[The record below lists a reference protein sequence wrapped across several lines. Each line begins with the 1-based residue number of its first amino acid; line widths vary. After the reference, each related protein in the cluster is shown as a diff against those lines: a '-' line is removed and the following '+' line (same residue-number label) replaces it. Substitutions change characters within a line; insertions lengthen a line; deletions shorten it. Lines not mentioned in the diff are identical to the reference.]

1 MNRKYKG
8 IGWRAVAGLLCLI
21 GMLTACKDDFGE
33 NGPQSGALIVK
44 VAAPEGW
51 TSGVAVDESSP
62 DSRCVSVDVAST
74 ESSIPLYLHTIES
87 DNPVVVPSTR
97 GALKTTVENFSLS
110 AICYPGSYPENEN
123 EVPWKPNFAY
133 NLICTVSGNTAS
145 CPEHLLWPTNGHVR
159 FFAFAPVNSNSKDA
173 PFTLSDADVV
183 GSPKIT
189 YTVPDDIEKQ
199 HDLMAA
205 CTDATSAE
213 VNLQFRHILTAVKI
227 VTAEDMIPGK
237 ITEVTLSGIPRTG
250 TYTPK
255 PTTGGTW
262 SIDTGN
268 TAKKTY
274 TVEPNIDINNNNPN
288 SSDYTGPDDNNHL
301 HGQNNGKEVIGKTD
315 DLLTLLMIPQ
325 TLPAG
330 AKLEIKFTEALSGQ
344 TYTLSAS
351 LEGKTWPAGKI
362 VTYSISPSSI
372 HITPVIEFNKKPD
385 DILPYSGV
393 WHDVK
398 IKAYAAVTQAKE
410 STKARESTTYC
421 VELPPPE
428 IEYAFGDNTTYTT
441 GHFYDPDGKDVTE
454 TAATTE
460 GSNAIT
466 DPTQIATKEGMYVLE
481 AQSDFTDLQGKLTDR
496 GEFAGSEND
505 PIDLYEKSGNESAN
519 CYMVDQPGYYKFP
532 VVYGNT
538 YKNGALNNSGI
549 TITDANTKN
558 GMAYYPNYKG
568 NKIED
573 YNIAEGTNAVLAWQ
587 DAPDLIDQVKFI
599 PGTPSWVSFRVRKH
613 SITQGNALI
622 VVRDARN
629 TIVWSWHIWVSQH
642 TKAWMV
648 NHNDCQTVKSIYGTN
663 SPNFKFTGKEYELT
677 SVNLGYCDPHNG
689 NPERKFKIKFKVT
702 VNPNS
707 TIEVT
712 KYKYISTDRTETIY
726 DSDKFTLTQAEF
738 KGSLAGDNTYYQ
750 WGRNAPTPGG
760 IYNKN
765 TPTYYYK
772 GNDYTELNMEN
783 KPLFNVYEEGEVSYN
798 LRRTSSS
805 QSLANIC
812 DEEKGVTVD
821 WAIQRPYVF
830 IMSQY
835 DTDTQGGPA
844 SQKYRDHWHKF
855 LTDSNKPGYAVS
867 STSKL
872 FQMWNPKAT
881 KIVENM
887 NVVEENVA
895 KSVYDPCPA
904 GYLVPPANLFSAFAY
919 CTKYD
924 NCNLYNKVAILG
936 NYTTS
941 ITKLSED
948 GMKWTMT
955 IDGKNFEFPATG
967 VRNKSLRY
975 KDFSGVTSYT
985 ISTRADESYPDPQ
998 NLRDKTYPSFRILT
1012 YFSSSTMG
1020 QNEQVPVFYIDNRK
1034 YTNSQGSRA
1043 TRKDQTCMTI
1053 FSDAPGI
1060 GCYQPSADSYGLT
1073 VRPMREKDSY

>member
-21 GMLTACKDDFGE
+21 GMLAACKDDFGE

-97 GALKTTVENFSLS
+97 GALKKTVENFSLS
-110 AICYPGSYPENEN
+110 AICYPGSYPEDETK
-123 EVPWKPNFAY
+123 VPWKPNFAY
-133 NLICTVSGNTAS
+133 NLICTVNDSTAS

-213 VNLQFRHILTAVKI
+213 VNLQFCHILTAMKI
-227 VTAEDMIPGK
+227 VTAKDMIPGK
-237 ITEVTLSGIPRTG
+237 ITKVTLSGIPCTG
-250 TYTPK
+250 TYTPN

-262 SIDTGN
+262 SIDTEN
-268 TAKKTY
+268 AAKTY
-274 TVEPNIDINNNNPN
+274 TVEREIDINNNDPDSDNP
-288 SSDYTGPDDNNHL
+288 SSNYTDPDDNNHL
-301 HGQNNGKEVIGKTD
+301 HGQNNGKEVISD
-315 DLLTLLMIPQ
+315 DLTLLMIPQ
-325 TLPAG
+325 ILPAG
-330 AKLEIKFTEALSGQ
+330 AKLDIEFTEALSGQ

-351 LEGKTWPAGKI
+351 LAGKTWPAGKI

-398 IKAYAAVTQAKE
+398 IKAYAAVTKVGE
-410 STKARESTTYC
+410 STKAGESTTYC
-421 VELPPPE
+421 VELPTPE
-428 IEYAFGDNTTYTT
+428 IEYAFGDNTTYTP

-466 DPTQIATKEGMYVLE
+466 DPTQIDTKKGMYVLE
-481 AQSDFTDLQGKLTDR
+481 AQSDFTVLQEKLTDR

-538 YKNGALNNSGI
+538 YKDGGLKNSGI
-549 TITDANTKN
+549 TIENNTIENGMKHYPDYKGEAITNYNITDAN
-558 GMAYYPNYKG
+558 
-568 NKIED
+568 
-573 YNIAEGTNAVLAWQ
+573 NAVLAWQ

-622 VVRDARN
+622 VVRDASN

-642 TKAWMV
+642 TKAWMED
-648 NHNDCQTVKSIYGTN
+648 NNNNCQTIKSIYKSTN
-663 SPNFKFTGKEYELT
+663 NSFQFTGKEYELT
-677 SVNLGYCDPHNG
+677 SVNLGYCDPHDG
-689 NPERKFKIKFKVT
+689 NQDRKFKFKFKVT

-707 TIEVT
+707 KIEVT
-712 KYKYISTDRTETIY
+712 KYKYISTDGKETPY
-726 DSDKFTLTQAEF
+726 DSSTDNFTQAAF

-750 WGRNAPTPGG
+750 WGRNAPTTGG
-760 IYNKN
+760 IYNTD
-765 TPTYYYK
+765 TPRYK
-772 GNDYTELNMEN
+772 YNNNGDDHSELNMEN
-783 KPLFNVYEEGEVSYN
+783 KPLFNVYKEGNVCYCLMGSNKITEN
-798 LRRTSSS
+798 GFNGNEGAT
-805 QSLANIC
+805 I
-812 DEEKGVTVD
+812 D
-821 WAIQRPYVF
+821 WAIKHPHVF
-830 IMSQY
+830 IMSNITSGY
-835 DTDTQGGPA
+835 N
-844 SQKYRDHWHKF
+844 YRNHWHRLQNKVSTYSPLPF
-855 LTDSNKPGYAVS
+855 L
-867 STSKL
+867 
-872 FQMWNPKAT
+872 QMWNPKAT
-881 KIVENM
+881 RCLTAMEH
-887 NVVEENVA
+887 VEEDVT
-895 KSVYDPCPA
+895 KSVYDPCPS
-904 GYLVPPANLFSAFAY
+904 GYLVPPADLFTAFASNNQTY
-919 CTKYD
+919 GD
-924 NCNLYNKVAILG
+924 NSLYQNSSTLS
-936 NYTTS
+936 NYTTEVV
-941 ITKLSED
+941 TTQH
-948 GMKWTMT
+948 KWTVK
-955 IDGKNFEFPATG
+955 INNKEFDFPATG
-967 VRNKSLRY
+967 VRNKRLQTGKEST
-975 KDFSGVTSYT
+975 VVATTSTSPYDNT
-985 ISTRADESYPDPQ
+985 Q
-998 NLRDKTYPSFRILT
+998 TYPAFRILT
-1012 YFSSSTMG
+1012 FITSSTMF
-1020 QNEQVPVFYIDNRK
+1020 QNAGNSIYVFYIDNRYNGGHNTK
-1034 YTNSQGSRA
+1034 DINETCLTA
-1043 TRKDQTCMTI
+1043 TPAQ
-1053 FSDAPGI
+1053 PGI
-1060 GCYQPSADSYGLT
+1060 GSYQPSTDSYGLT
-1073 VRPMREKDSY
+1073 VRPVRRK